1 MSMLANIHSIES
13 MGTLDGPGLRYVVFF
28 QGCPL
33 RCQYCHNPDSLEVGV
48 GKQWTLEALL
58 DDVHSYKG
66 YLTRGKGGVTVSG
79 GEPLM
84 QAEFVEAFLKGCKE
98 MGLHTAM
105 DTAGSLSA
113 RAPDSLLQ
121 TTDLFLMDIKAG
133 LPDLYNRL
141 TRGHLERQMGFAN
154 RLSEL
159 GRPMWIRF
167 VLVPGLTDTE
177 ENLDA
182 VAEIAL
188 RLKTVER
195 VEVLPFHKLG
205 EFKWEELG
213 MTYQLAD
220 TPACSEDHAEEV
232 RERFRSQ
239 GLSKVY

>member
-1 MSMLANIHSIES
+1 
-13 MGTLDGPGLRYVVFF
+13 
-28 QGCPL
+28 
-33 RCQYCHNPDSLEVGV
+33 
-48 GKQWTLEALL
+48 
-58 DDVHSYKG
+58 
-66 YLTRGKGGVTVSG
+66 
-79 GEPLM
+79 
-84 QAEFVEAFLKGCKE
+84 
-98 MGLHTAM
+98 
-105 DTAGSLSA
+105 
-113 RAPDSLLQ
+113 
-121 TTDLFLMDIKAG
+121 
-133 LPDLYNRL
+133 
-141 TRGHLERQMGFAN
+141 
-154 RLSEL
+154 
-159 GRPMWIRF
+159 

-177 ENLDA
+177 ENLDT